1 MAYERFFKGKT
12 KHFIPMS
19 EVDFVS
25 GAVWGP
31 GQGDRIRAQDL
42 EESKKKK
49 PSMKLA
55 IIKVLTLNFLKRED

>member
-1 MAYERFFKGKT
+1 MAYERFFEGKT

-25 GAVWGP
+25 GAVWEP
-31 GQGDRIRAQDL
+31 GEGDRIRAEDL

-49 PSMKLA
+49 PSMKSA
-55 IIKVLTLNFLKRED
+55 ILKVLTPNFLKRVD